1 MRLIGSPYRA
11 DGVDGQV
18 FTHRLFI
25 GSENNPPQH
34 EATQTLV
41 EFYANVA
48 VGQLFTQILELFYP
62 NVPNKD
68 GHICTHVNVELSPK
82 YAIGQSATHL
92 FDKLSA
98 NFPSKQLET
107 QAFVISSANKPLGQV
122 VTHALVELSA
132 KYPLGQAKA
141 TTHVFVEVS
150 AKNPT
155 GQVVTHVLV
164 ELSAK

>member
-25 GSENNPPQH
+25 GSANKPPQH
-34 EATQTLV
+34 EATHILV
-41 EFYANVA
+41 EFYANEA

-82 YAIGQSATHL
+82 YATGQSATHL

-98 NFPSKQLET
+98 NFPSEQLET
-107 QAFVISSANKPLGQV
+107 QAFVKSSANKPLGQV
-122 VTHALVELSA
+122 VTHALDELSA
-132 KYPLGQAKA
+132 KYPLGQAK
-141 TTHVFVEVS
+141 THVFVI
-150 AKNPT
+150 
-155 GQVVTHVLV
+155 
-164 ELSAK
+164 LSA